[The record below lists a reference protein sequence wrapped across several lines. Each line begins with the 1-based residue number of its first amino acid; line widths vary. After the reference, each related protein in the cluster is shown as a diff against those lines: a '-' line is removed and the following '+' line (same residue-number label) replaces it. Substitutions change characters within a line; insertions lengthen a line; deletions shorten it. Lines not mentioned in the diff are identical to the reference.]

1 MKKTLVCLLAVFA
14 ILTATLSASAAG
26 IFLES
31 VSVQE
36 GPTIIEGVNED
47 EDCDAELIVTPY
59 SKRHLLEEQIRS
71 KLELAYSQISST
83 NNLASI
89 CAAMADVAGYYGI
102 DTSDVVVSDLFDIS
116 SSGCDN
122 HEEHGYFRIT
132 LACENLDKFVGL
144 MHLSENGWE
153 VVEDAKVEN
162 DGKYLVFKVKDLSP
176 FAIAV
181 QKEEQPSKPG
191 DASNTWTF
199 AIIMVVSAAAIVVLG
214 YNLKK
219 KAK

>member
-26 IFLES
+26 MFLES

-36 GPTIIEGVNED
+36 GPTLIEGVNED
-47 EDCDAELIVTPY
+47 EDCEGELIVTPY
-59 SKRHLLEEQIRS
+59 SKRHLLEEQIRAR
-71 KLELAYSQISST
+71 LELAYSQISSAT
-83 NNLASI
+83 NLASI
-89 CAAMADVAGYYGI
+89 CAAMADVASYIGVAI
-102 DTSDVVVSDLFDIS
+102 SDIVISDLFDIS
-116 SSGCDN
+116 YVGCDN
-122 HEEHGYFRIT
+122 HEEHSYFRIT
-132 LACENLDKFVGL
+132 LSCDNLDKFVAL
-144 MHLSENGWE
+144 MHLSDDGWE

-162 DGKYLVFKVKDLSP
+162 NGKYLVFKVKELSP

-181 QKEEQPSKPG
+181 QKEPAHSKPG
-191 DASNTWTF
+191 DTSNTWAF

>member
-14 ILTATLSASAAG
+14 ILTATLSVSASG
-26 IFLES
+26 MFLES
-31 VSVQE
+31 VNVQE
-36 GPTIIEGVNED
+36 GPTLVEGGNED
-47 EDCDAELIVTPY
+47 EDCDAVLTVTPY
-59 SKRHLLEEQIRS
+59 SQRHLLSEQIKAR
-71 KLELAYSQISST
+71 LELAYSQIANAS
-83 NNLASI
+83 NLATI
-89 CAAMADVAGYYGI
+89 CAAMADVASYYGI
-102 DTSDVVVSDLFDIS
+102 DINSIVISDLFDIS

-122 HEEHGYFRIT
+122 HEEHGYFRVT
-132 LACENLDKFVGL
+132 LSCDNLDKFVAL
-144 MHLSENGWE
+144 MHLSDDGWE

-162 DGKYLVFKVKDLSP
+162 NGKYLVFKVKELSP

-181 QKEEQPSKPG
+181 QKEEPSKPG